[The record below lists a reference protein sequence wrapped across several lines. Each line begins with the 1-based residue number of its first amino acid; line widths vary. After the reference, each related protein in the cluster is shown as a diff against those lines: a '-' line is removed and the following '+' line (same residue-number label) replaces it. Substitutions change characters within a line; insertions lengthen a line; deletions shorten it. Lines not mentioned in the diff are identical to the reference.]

1 MLILWRLLH
10 IFGFIFWFVGLMGT
24 TSAQA
29 AAKRAPDAEARRGAW
44 SVVKRLQPWE
54 IVGLVL
60 TPISGIFLTVTVYGH
75 LFRGSPSFVH
85 IKLLLAIVAAV
96 LNIVVIVLRK
106 KADARLATGDA
117 PGFAQAL
124 KPVNIMQGIATL
136 MLPLAVLAVVIIKYG
151 G

>member
-10 IFGFIFWFVGLMGT
+10 IFGFIFWFVGLLGT
-24 TSAQA
+24 TAAQV

-44 SVVKRLQPWE
+44 SVVQRLQPWE
-54 IVGLVL
+54 IAGLVL
-60 TPISGIFLTVTVYGH
+60 TPIAGIFLTVTIYGH
-75 LFRGSPSFVH
+75 LFRGSPAFVH
-85 IKLLLAIVAAV
+85 IKLLLALVAAV

-106 KADARLATGDA
+106 RPAAQLGADAATFGR
-117 PGFAQAL
+117 AL
-124 KPVNIMQGIATL
+124 KPVNILEGIATL